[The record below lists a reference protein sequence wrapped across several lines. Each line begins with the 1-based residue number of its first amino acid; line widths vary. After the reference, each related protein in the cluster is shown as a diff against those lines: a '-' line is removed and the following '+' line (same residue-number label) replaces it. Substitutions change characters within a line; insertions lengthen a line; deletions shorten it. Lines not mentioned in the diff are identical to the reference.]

1 MKAAIEENHQIM
13 NAMFDKIKE
22 NSEAIDKMS
31 ITENIKKNRAKIY
44 AVIGSMLA
52 MIFEEWGDYIVI
64 VMPGTPVGEFVKR
77 LASIILFGTYT
88 ITMYVFGN
96 KFELDKKKDIIRD
109 KNVTIQG
116 LQISNQMKDHLLAES
131 NITVP
136 KFEKID

>member
-1 MKAAIEENHQIM
+1 
-13 NAMFDKIKE
+13 
-22 NSEAIDKMS
+22 
-31 ITENIKKNRAKIY
+31 
-44 AVIGSMLA
+44 

-64 VMPGTPVGEFVKR
+64 VMPGTPFGEFIKR

-116 LQISNQMKDHLLAES
+116 LQISNQMKDHLLAE
-131 NITVP
+131 NKITIP